1 MSINMSNVKA
11 ITLGG
16 QNVKKIEDSNGK
28 VLWEEP
34 SVVQLDYITISGSY
48 KRKLP
53 TGSAFTFG
61 GTVRAYYT
69 DGTNAVVTSST
80 TFSGYNM
87 STAGSYTVT
96 ASYTEDGITKTTTYT
111 LTVANTSTATY
122 SVTVGASQYIT
133 TTQYFNRI
141 VIPSLSSIKSTIAS
155 KTSREVYSVDA
166 VKIAANQLNW
176 CKQGSHPS
184 AVYPFLLTGSTTS
197 STIVAVGR
205 SYQFPSASSASF
217 SSSDTDITSYV
228 YSSSTRSLY
237 GAYGTTNST
246 PTTMFSSS
254 TGAYTFHFCMSGNV
268 TTLPTF
274 ILKCTYTYFS

>member
-16 QNVKKIEDSNGK
+16 QNVKKIEDANGN
-28 VLWEEP
+28 VLWEVP
-34 SVVQLDYITISGSY
+34 SIVQLDYIRLRDY
-48 KRKLP
+48 KKKLP
-53 TGSAFTFG
+53 TGSAFTFD

-69 DGTNAVVTSST
+69 DGTYQTVTSST

-122 SVTVGASQYIT
+122 NVTVGALQDIRI
-133 TTQYFNRI
+133 TQYFNRI
-141 VIPSLSSIKSTIAS
+141 VVPSLGSLMSTIAS
-155 KTSREVYSVDA
+155 KTRKEVYSVDA
-166 VKIAANQLNW
+166 VKIGANTLKW

-184 AVYPFLLTGSTTS
+184 DVYPFLLTGSTTS
-197 STIVAVGR
+197 STIIAVGR
-205 SYQFPSASSASF
+205 AYQFTEASSTSF
-217 SSSDTDITSYV
+217 DYSDVDITSV
-228 YSSSTRSLY
+228 YSSSGGRTLY
-237 GAYGTTNST
+237 GAYGTSNST

-254 TGAYTFHFCMSGNV
+254 TGAYTFHFCGSSV

-274 ILKCTYTYFS
+274 TLKCTYTYFV

>member
-16 QNVKKIEDSNGK
+16 QNVKKIEDSNGN
-28 VLWEEP
+28 VLWELTP
-34 SVVQLDYITISGSY
+34 VVSLDYIELRGSY
-48 KRKLP
+48 KTKLP

-69 DGTNAVVTSST
+69 DGTYQTVTSST

-141 VIPSLSSIKSTIAS
+141 VIPSLSSISSTIAS

-166 VKIAANQLNW
+166 VKITANRLYW

-197 STIVAVGR
+197 STIVAVG
-205 SYQFPSASSASF
+205 SAYQFPNASSHSF

-237 GAYGTTNST
+237 GAYGTTNTT

-254 TGAYTFHFCMSGNV
+254 AGAYAFHFCINGNV
-268 TTLPTF
+268 TTIPTF
-274 ILKCTYTYFS
+274 ALKCTYTYYD